1 MKETLPINTSGWI
14 QLGFKAKEPG
24 KFGYVKYGKMP
35 LKINFIAVY
44 KIIKRLFQKPVKND
58 EIFKTDL
65 MDSAKGVND
74 QMKRNIQR
82 IKNKP
87 I

>member
-1 MKETLPINTSGWI
+1 
-14 QLGFKAKEPG
+14 
-24 KFGYVKYGKMP
+24 MP

-74 QMKRNIQR
+74 QMKRNIQK